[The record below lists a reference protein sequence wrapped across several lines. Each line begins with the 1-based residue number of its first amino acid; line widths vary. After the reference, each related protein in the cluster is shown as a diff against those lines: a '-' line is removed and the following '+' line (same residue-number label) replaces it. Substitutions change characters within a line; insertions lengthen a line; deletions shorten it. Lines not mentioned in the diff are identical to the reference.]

1 MSSTRNGGQYFLRVP
16 PTLLGQWLHRC
27 HLEGLGPDD
36 AAQSL
41 LKRALARTGSVLGED
56 KHNETE
62 GRKT

>member
-27 HLEGLGPDD
+27 HLEGLEPDD

-41 LKRALARTGSVLGED
+41 LKRALSRQGSVIGRGND
-56 KHNETE
+56 NEIE

>member
-1 MSSTRNGGQYFLRVP
+1 MSNDRDGGQYFLRGP
-16 PTLLGQWLHRC
+16 AALLGQWLHRC